1 MSTKKTL
8 KTYFLTGLLVL
19 VPLAITLWVLGLVI
33 GTMDQTLHLLPESWQ
48 PDAWLGVHIP
58 GLGAVL
64 TLAFIFVVG
73 LLTQNFIGQTLV
85 KWWDWL
91 LRHIPIVGPLYT
103 SIKQVSDTLLS
114 TSGNAFRKA
123 LLIEY
128 PRKGSYTIAFLTGV
142 PGGDVGR
149 ALDGDFVSV
158 YVPTTPNPTSGFF
171 LILPRA
177 EVIELDMS
185 VDAALKYIVSMGVVS
200 PAALPRRA
208 PGPSVSGSPAEPL
221 SSEAELFASGDGAGS
236 AAGADG
242 ADMSTP
248 RA

>member
-1 MSTKKTL
+1 MTTKKTL

-33 GTMDQTLHLLPESWQ
+33 GTMDQTLRLLPESWQ
-48 PDAWLGVHIP
+48 PDAWLGVHVP
-58 GLGAVL
+58 GLGALL

-114 TSGNAFRKA
+114 SSGNAFRKA

-128 PRKGSYTIAFLTGV
+128 PRAGSYTIAFLTGV
-142 PGGDVGR
+142 PGGDV
-149 ALDGDFVSV
+149 ALQLKGDHVSV

-171 LILPRA
+171 LIVPRA

-200 PAALPRRA
+200 PASLPRR
-208 PGPSVSGSPAEPL
+208 PPEPVP
-221 SSEAELFASGDGAGS
+221 EAVDS
-236 AAGADG
+236 
-242 ADMSTP
+242 
-248 RA
+248 